1 MQLCLKTLSFAIAMC
16 DLLIFSTSFA
26 GVRGEAMTYDS
37 GLLLDY
43 PNLDID
49 YRDV

>member
-26 GVRGEAMTYDS
+26 GVRGEAMTDL

-43 PNLDID
+43 QNSGID